1 MLLCYNNEKNKL
13 FFCEKIMTYGKYNIS
28 AQDHEKRKKNVE
40 QALAIVGL
48 EEQLP
53 GSNVISTY
61 DDYIN
66 GDLTWNEC
74 SSLIPAAAIKDLQIK
89 YATLAK

>member
-1 MLLCYNNEKNKL
+1 
-13 FFCEKIMTYGKYNIS
+13 MTYGKYNIS

-61 DDYIN
+61 DDYIK